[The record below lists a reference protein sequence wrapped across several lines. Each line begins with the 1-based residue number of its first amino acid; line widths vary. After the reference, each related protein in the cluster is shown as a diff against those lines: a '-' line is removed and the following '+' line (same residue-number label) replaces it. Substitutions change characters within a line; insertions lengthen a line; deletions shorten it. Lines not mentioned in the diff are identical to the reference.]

1 MLLVFV
7 TQLQNYWHAIGLVR
21 TLFLF
26 ERLTCF
32 VLDLVDRSSL
42 RPSASIKLLFI
53 ASYTGKQ
60 VFSSK
65 CYEALILHHAEH
77 CIIGLTA
84 FAACYL
90 TFCCDTALAH

>member
-7 TQLQNYWHAIGLVR
+7 IQCQNYWHAIGFGR
-21 TLFLF
+21 ALFLL

-42 RPSASIKLLFI
+42 RPSASIKVLFI

-65 CYEALILHHAEH
+65 CCEALILHHAEH
-77 CIIGLTA
+77 YWPHSLCSILS
-84 FAACYL
+84 YVL
-90 TFCCDTALAH
+90 L